1 MTGSMQSAQ
10 LRGQVRLNE
19 LSFSPTF
26 DLAEVLGEVSG
37 TSTAPPEGFARNLQL
52 DVTVQSTNDLNA
64 SSSKLSLQGAANLRV
79 RGTAAEPVVL
89 GRVNL
94 TGGGVVLRGGRDSV
108 PPPTPGFGYP
118 SKMSPRGN
126 VAGGTRFLGGKG
138 CWVCCGPF

>member
-52 DVTVQSTNDLNA
+52 DVTVQSTSDLNA
-64 SSSKLSLQGAANLRV
+64 ASSKLSLQGAANLRV

-94 TGGGVVLRGGRDSV
+94 NSGDLI
-108 PPPTPGFGYP
+108 F
-118 SKMSPRGN
+118 RGN
-126 VAGGTRFLGGKG
+126 RYLLQPSTLDFVDPYKIDPRLNLG
-138 CWVCCGPF
+138 VDTTVQQYNVHMLF